1 MREMWVQQIH
11 EIHLCYTCAFI
22 PDVKLG
28 HYYKI
33 KKVFLSAPI
42 HIIVNQKP
50 RLLMSDAG

>member
-1 MREMWVQQIH
+1 MWVQQIH